1 MRIREKLRCLTLFC
15 SVLGSCSATFKPLP
29 ADQFCENRRI
39 LTSLTPLFL
48 GLADD
53 YFSDNIWATM
63 GSSSN
68 NKRKGFSKKLLKYTR
83 DTCDGDFLVLLN
95 RVISGPK
102 RYGSF
107 CEFFYEVNEY
117 LKTYCPKINKVF
129 SFTSQYEPKG
139 SLNLMD
145 VLNIPFQYR
154 SDFFQAFLDKMGGAS
169 EEYSR
174 FCTTNKCEK
183 AADVLLSLYQFL
195 SGILRDDP
203 ALFHP
208 LLDFV
213 MTHKGQAEAA
223 IPFLMRTLFGV
234 KGLKELPKIIEIPV
248 ANLSDK
254 ENYPRRVF
262 GAGMTYKEFYKQTG
276 KGLAEYQYY
285 LDSCLNRGSANVNP
299 DGKVFSVS
307 VDEPFVTMTDEE
319 CQKQVSKG
327 DLTLCSCDITEE
339 QQVALEVLRVII
351 RDLEESMAPDNL
363 SSFLYAPNKSLVDN
377 RCAYV
382 KFLQQPDQFTTLL
395 RCVSGLWNDLGPE
408 IQSDVRKVIDPDAI
422 TDEDCRQYDCVWHEF
437 PRSPLEQRLAVLM
450 SRWIQRNLH
459 FLDSSDPRPVDAL
472 TVSKYSLYTPIG
484 DGHGEWMSSVVKDI
498 ARRDLEHLERV
509 YDDRLRHLPSEL
521 DIPFWRLLQAA
532 TANQLSSAMRTLMS
546 QSCLAQYGWIDSQ
559 AISCLDQT
567 NQPLLNEVEN
577 IRKRKKIP
585 QSHGAAFFLNNILTV
600 CEPNTVRETLLS
612 LIKGVIDS
620 TDLDRTR
627 LLGDAQLDQDATDF
641 VRFSWLIWKIEER
654 LESINDSNKLDFD
667 GFDHVCNSRSAKVTA
682 ILGEDVC
689 EEATDYWSQQRKNFL
704 SLDRKTHTYPNVFT
718 VFPFYYKYMPDIPQN
733 SPEGEPNQPNS

>member
-1 MRIREKLRCLTLFC
+1 MAIGKTLLVIALSLPCLRAEC
-15 SVLGSCSATFKPLP
+15 AEFKPLP
-29 ADQFCENRRI
+29 EEKFRENREI
-39 LTSLTPLFL
+39 LASLTPLFL
-48 GLADD
+48 GLADGYISD
-53 YFSDNIWATM
+53 YIWATM
-63 GSSSN
+63 GCST
-68 NKRKGFSKKLLKYTR
+68 NKHRRGFSEELLKYTL

-95 RVISGPK
+95 KVIKKEQP
-102 RYGSF
+102 YGSF
-107 CEFFYEVNEY
+107 GEFFYEVNKY
-117 LKTYCPKINKVF
+117 LTEYCPKIGKVF
-129 SFTSQYEPKG
+129 SFTSKKKPHDE
-139 SLNLMD
+139 LNLMD
-145 VLNIPFQYR
+145 DMKMPRQTR
-154 SDFFQAFLDKMGGAS
+154 SDFFQAFLDKMGGTS

-183 AADVLLSLYQFL
+183 AADVLFRLYQFL
-195 SGILRDDP
+195 SGTLGNDS
-203 ALFHP
+203 ALFYP

-213 MTHKGQAEAA
+213 MTHKVQAEAA
-223 IPFLMRTLFGV
+223 IPFLMRTLLGV
-234 KGLKELPKIIEIPV
+234 RGQKELPQFIDIPV

-254 ENYPRRVF
+254 KDYPQRVF
-262 GAGMTYKEFYKQTG
+262 GASMTYNEFRKQTG
-276 KGLAEYQYY
+276 KGLDEYQVY
-285 LDSCLNRGSANVNP
+285 LDSCLNRGSAHVYP
-299 DGKVFSVS
+299 DCKVFYLSGY
-307 VDEPFVTMTDEE
+307 EPGEGKTAEAYQE
-319 CQKQVSKG
+319 IIIKE
-327 DLTLCSCDITEE
+327 DLKLCSCDITEK
-339 QQVALEVLRVII
+339 QKVALEVLRIII

-363 SSFLYAPNKSLVDN
+363 SSFLYDPNKSLVDN

-422 TDEDCRQYDCVWHEF
+422 TDEDCRQYDCVWNEF

-484 DGHGEWMSSVVKDI
+484 DGHGEWMSSVVKAI

-546 QSCLAQYGWIDSQ
+546 QSCFAQYGWIDAQ

-567 NQPLLNEVEN
+567 NQPLLKEVKN
-577 IRKRKKIP
+577 ILKRKKIP

-620 TDLDRTR
+620 TDLDRTL
-627 LLGDAQLDQDATDF
+627 LLGDAQLYQDATDF
-641 VRFSWLIWKIEER
+641 VRFARIIWVIEKCLNVNENEAD
-654 LESINDSNKLDFD
+654 L
-667 GFDHVCNSRSAKVTA
+667 GFDNVGNGWNPYGCQFWSDAVYEPKVA
-682 ILGEDVC
+682 D
-689 EEATDYWSQQRKNFL
+689 WRQQRNNFL
-704 SLDRKTHTYPNVFT
+704 IYDHATHTYPHLFT
-718 VFPFYYKYMPDIPQN
+718 VFPFYYDFMPEMPQN
-733 SPEGEPNQPNS
+733 SPEGESAQPNS